1 MDNQASRGLTSGWI
15 HGLTSM
21 ANAVHEAYGM
31 VETRGLVAAIEAADA
46 MMKASDVNLMGL
58 EQTMAALITVQV
70 TGETAAV
77 QAAVDAGTAAA
88 SKIGEVISSHVIAR
102 PASEVFSMQF
112 ESPTSP
118 TVQSPASSLKDMT
131 VRQLRTLARS
141 QKSLSL
147 KGREIARA
155 NKQQLLKA
163 LRKR

>member
-1 MDNQASRGLTSGWI
+1 
-15 HGLTSM
+15 M
-21 ANAVHEAYGM
+21 ANAVQEAYGL
-31 VETRGLVAAIEAADA
+31 VETRGLVAALEAADA
-46 MMKASDVNLMGL
+46 MMKASNVNLVGL
-58 EQTMAALITVQV
+58 EQTMAALITVQI

-88 SKIGEVISSHVIAR
+88 TKIGEVISSHVIAR
-102 PASEVFSMQF
+102 PASEVVSMQF
-112 ESPTSP
+112 ESSIPSSSVSTS
-118 TVQSPASSLKDMT
+118 TTQSPASSLEDMT

>member
-1 MDNQASRGLTSGWI
+1 
-15 HGLTSM
+15 M
-21 ANAVHEAYGM
+21 ANAFQEAYGM
-31 VETRGLVAAIEAADA
+31 VETRGLVAALEAADA
-46 MMKASDVNLMGL
+46 MMKASHVNLLGL
-58 EQTMAALITVQV
+58 EQTMAALITVQI

-102 PASEVFSMQF
+102 PASDVISMQF
-112 ESPTSP
+112 GSSTQSSSSKS
-118 TVQSPASSLKDMT
+118 QSPASSLQGMT